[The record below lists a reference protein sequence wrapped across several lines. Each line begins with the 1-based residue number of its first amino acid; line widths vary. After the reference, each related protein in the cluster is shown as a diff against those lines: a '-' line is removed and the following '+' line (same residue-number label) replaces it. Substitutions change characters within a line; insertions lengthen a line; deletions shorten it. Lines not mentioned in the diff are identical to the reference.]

1 MGLTVIS
8 RSETTDLNTNNSGI
22 QAAKRAGSLLG
33 RVFDLLEPWKGAFK
47 QLKSWESAVHTLFG
61 AMLSSER
68 ATQTAS
74 AVYRGA
80 ADQDQSKRTRIFSR
94 SPWDLRDLAWW
105 SIAEGAKEFGPN
117 EPISV
122 ALDETHMRKVGH
134 RIFGSGYGYDPQ
146 LPKFLKKKFNWMLRA
161 LHATFLIEDTAY
173 RRPLAMP
180 IWFEVLIAKLK
191 RGKDLTKAEMKFLD
205 SVEQADALV
214 AKSIEMVHF
223 IRKTLDE
230 SGHAHQTLR
239 LFADNSFS
247 NGNFMKSLPHNT
259 VYVGRFK
266 RNGGLYLP
274 LKEKR
279 GKTIYGDPLPKP
291 HMLFADPQFRISQ
304 AKFYYGG
311 GWSEFSFK
319 DINNIYW
326 KGGTNQQLVRLLLL
340 WPIPRRRTAGAK
352 LSYSQPAYLITTDLI
367 TSSQELIQG
376 YLNRWQIEVM
386 HRELK
391 QDVGVGEMQGWTE
404 NTVRRFHGA
413 LALMYGLVSLAGHRM
428 LKSQKVNLPPLPIW
442 RSHSVPRRPSARTLI
457 TMLREDVERFGIY
470 DRSAIRKKLVRRWK
484 LPVQHSFVVA

>member
-1 MGLTVIS
+1 
-8 RSETTDLNTNNSGI
+8 
-22 QAAKRAGSLLG
+22 
-33 RVFDLLEPWKGAFK
+33 
-47 QLKSWESAVHTLFG
+47 
-61 AMLSSER
+61 
-68 ATQTAS
+68 
-74 AVYRGA
+74 
-80 ADQDQSKRTRIFSR
+80 
-94 SPWDLRDLAWW
+94 
-105 SIAEGAKEFGPN
+105 
-117 EPISV
+117 
-122 ALDETHMRKVGH
+122 MRKVGH

-340 WPIPRRRTAGAK
+340 LADSSTAYSRCQVVIQPTCLLDYHRPDHFQPGVDPGIPQSMADRSDASRVETRRSGCWRDAGVDRAIRSEGLPWCFSADVWPRQPRR
-352 LSYSQPAYLITTDLI
+352 PP
-367 TSSQELIQG
+367 
-376 YLNRWQIEVM
+376 
-386 HRELK
+386 
-391 QDVGVGEMQGWTE
+391 
-404 NTVRRFHGA
+404 
-413 LALMYGLVSLAGHRM
+413 M
-428 LKSQKVNLPPLPIW
+428 LKSQKVG
-442 RSHSVPRRPSARTLI
+442 TF
-457 TMLREDVERFGIY
+457 LRFPFGAATAFPAALGKDSY
-470 DRSAIRKKLVRRWK
+470 HHAS
-484 LPVQHSFVVA
+484 